1 MAYQS
6 GFRHC
11 RVTICNKVVA
21 TQFGETTSY
30 EEAVTVWA
38 NKGWKHGMKALQEGA
53 LDVYDKV
60 LFRMNWNNVVR
71 RDSILVCEGKKY
83 QVLSLNGEF
92 QKNEIEILA
101 QELVNQQVV
110 ITKPVV
116 AEIWG
121 NQAMTTRPS
130 GQTSTVYVQ
139 FKQAIKDSVT
149 LTNTDGS
156 LSVTFDKTNDSTT
169 IVYSWF
175 KKQIDGVEP
184 IAPNTEMTLNFRPPM
199 PGGQPPMMN
208 PNGNYTFRQE

>member
-11 RVTICNKVVA
+11 RVTIANKVVDA
-21 TQFGETTSY
+21 MFGETTSY
-30 EEAVTVWA
+30 EEAKTVWA

-83 QVLSLNGEF
+83 QVLSLDGEF

-130 GQTSTVYVQ
+130 GMRSTVYVQ
-139 FKQAIKDSVT
+139 FKQVVKESVT

-156 LSVTFDKTNDSTT
+156 LSVTFDQTNNQTT
-169 IVYSWF
+169 IVYDQF
-175 KKQIDGVEP
+175 KKQMEGVEP
-184 IAPNTEMTLNFRPPM
+184 IAKNTVMTLTFSSPV

-208 PNGNYTFRQE
+208 PDADYTFRQE